1 MGEPFAVKDCAL
13 ISIATGTRAQDLRE
27 FRDRLA
33 ATSLSC
39 IYYHFWG
46 GLLRPYFDEP
56 EYQNDF
62 AAWAWHG
69 LRDSILAERLA
80 LVDPTQFDTL
90 EELRQELVDIVEER
104 MDESVLATWIKARTS
119 FHFTHAQIVV
129 FDTNRR
135 LNDPEELTRGIA
147 DMTSGSIFYHF
158 IDARGRTIHGKNDFT
173 EWLYQFGSAKDI
185 LANRLA
191 SVDPYFTTLSELR
204 SELSDICAECTQQEG
219 LS

>member
-1 MGEPFAVKDCAL
+1 MGEPFAIKDCAL

-27 FRDRLA
+27 FRDRLVS
-33 ATSLSC
+33 TSLPC

-80 LVDPTQFDTL
+80 LVDPTQFADL
-90 EELRQELVDIVEER
+90 EELRQELVDTVEER
-104 MDESVLATWIKARTS
+104 MDESVLATWIKARTM

-135 LNDPEELTRGIA
+135 LHDPEELPQGIA

-173 EWLYQFGSAKDI
+173 EWLYQFGDTQNV
-185 LANRLA
+185 LAERLA
-191 SVDPYFTTLSELR
+191 SVDPYFTTLPELR
-204 SELSDICAECTQQEG
+204 SELSGLCTECAMQEG